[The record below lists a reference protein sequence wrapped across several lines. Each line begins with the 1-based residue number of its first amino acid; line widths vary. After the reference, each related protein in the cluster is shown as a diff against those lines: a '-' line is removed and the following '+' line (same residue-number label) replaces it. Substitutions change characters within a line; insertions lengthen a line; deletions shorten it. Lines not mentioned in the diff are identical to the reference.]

1 MRFAM
6 NPDMVYQYPIWAVG
20 LLLVGAAVF
29 GAVLIE
35 LCARQLLPIE
45 LRQQHNDV
53 AAAIFSIIGV
63 TYAVLL
69 AFVAML
75 ALEGFNKAK
84 AASYAEAARIGD
96 LYNLSAGFA
105 DPEKSSIRNEIFEY
119 TRRVVNIEWPA
130 QAEGRRVDQD
140 SIYLNGLNKMTFA
153 LHPSGQADGGLHS
166 LLLQAIERLW
176 DARQERLLAAQT
188 TIPDIVWFVVIAGGA
203 LTVAFSSFLGA
214 PSLRMQLAMSAVLAA
229 SGVLVL
235 ILIIAL
241 SNPFRGDFR
250 VSTAPFEHMLS
261 RMGATPEQQ

>member
-119 TRRVVNIEWPA
+119 TRRVVNVD
-130 QAEGRRVDQD
+130 GRHRRKDAW
-140 SIYLNGLNKMTFA
+140 SIRT
-153 LHPSGQADGGLHS
+153 
-166 LLLQAIERLW
+166 R
-176 DARQERLLAAQT
+176 
-188 TIPDIVWFVVIAGGA
+188 
-203 LTVAFSSFLGA
+203 
-214 PSLRMQLAMSAVLAA
+214 
-229 SGVLVL
+229 
-235 ILIIAL
+235 
-241 SNPFRGDFR
+241 
-250 VSTAPFEHMLS
+250 STS
-261 RMGATPEQQ
+261 TD